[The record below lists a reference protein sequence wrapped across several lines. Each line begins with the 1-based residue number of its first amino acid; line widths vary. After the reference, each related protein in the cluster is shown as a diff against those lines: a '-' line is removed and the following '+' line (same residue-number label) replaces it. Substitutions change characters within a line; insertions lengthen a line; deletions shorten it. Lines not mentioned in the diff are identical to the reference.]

1 MVVILTGSF
10 LKKTKEER
18 VSMNQRFFQDVQPN
32 PIEIKKIPKKK
43 TLNALCHP
51 NSTGN

>member
-10 LKKTKEER
+10 LKKTKEVR
-18 VSMNQRFFQDVQPN
+18 VRMNQRFFQDVQPN
-32 PIEIKKIPKKK
+32 PIEQKYQNE
-43 TLNALCHP
+43 TLNAT